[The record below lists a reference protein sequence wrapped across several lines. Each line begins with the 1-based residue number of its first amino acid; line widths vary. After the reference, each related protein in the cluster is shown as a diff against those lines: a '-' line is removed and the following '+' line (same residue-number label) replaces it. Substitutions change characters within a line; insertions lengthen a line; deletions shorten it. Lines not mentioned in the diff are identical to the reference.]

1 MTNGERALV
10 GLSDRLIRVLPPA
23 MLVLVIFNVLFL
35 ALLAYLVQHN
45 ADARNEML
53 ARIIDQCLR
62 VAPTQ

>member
-35 ALLAYLVQHN
+35 GLLVYLVQHN
-45 ADARNEML
+45 ADARNALL
-53 ARIIDQCLR
+53 AQILTSCLHG
-62 VAPTQ
+62 ATQ